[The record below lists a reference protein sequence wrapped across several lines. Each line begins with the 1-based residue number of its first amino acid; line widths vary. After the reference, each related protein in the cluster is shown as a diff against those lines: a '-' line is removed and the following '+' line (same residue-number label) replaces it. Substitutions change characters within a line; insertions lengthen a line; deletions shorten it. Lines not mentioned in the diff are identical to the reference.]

1 LLQILTES
9 IAGQRF
15 FFNVIADPTLPTRS
29 LLLTPQ
35 LIIRESCGAYPPR
48 SESSAR
54 PKNQLGLR
62 FFALRST
69 GGAITDATNPCGL
82 PWQRRITPASANT
95 LKQSWVPLWPVTAF
109 SIQNQSIR
117 T

>member
-35 LIIRESCGAYPPR
+35 LIILWRI
-48 SESSAR
+48 
-54 PKNQLGLR
+54 
-62 FFALRST
+62 ST
-69 GGAITDATNPCGL
+69 S
-82 PWQRRITPASANT
+82 Q
-95 LKQSWVPLWPVTAF
+95 
-109 SIQNQSIR
+109 
-117 T
+117 